1 VVLEIRDPGA
11 MARTLELELV
21 RFEHARLLVRMPAGL
36 EELAQTLTRIA
47 EMLRVAERRGQAVDL
62 GDEVVRLIE
71 RFRGALRAV
80 GGEPA
85 QA

>member
-1 VVLEIRDPGA
+1 MVEIGNPGM
-11 MARTLELELV
+11 MARALELDLV
-21 RFEHARLLVRMPAGL
+21 RFEHARRLVRMPPAL
-36 EELAQTLTRIA
+36 EELASALSRIA
-47 EMLRVAERRGQAVDL
+47 TMLRQADERGQSVDL

>member
-1 VVLEIRDPGA
+1 MLEIRDPGL
-11 MARTLELELV
+11 MARTLELDLV
-21 RFEHARLLVRMPAGL
+21 RFAQARQLVRMPAAL
-36 EELAQTLTRIA
+36 EELAQTLARIA

-62 GDEVVRLIE
+62 GDEVVRVIE
-71 RFRGALRAV
+71 RFRNALRAV